1 MCYCFYSH
9 IFLTKACIVILVLD
23 TPLFFLSISRGGHLI
38 RLRDSL
44 IITDT
49 RSAAVRLLIPVSPP
63 ELSDETSW
71 TGEGIRKH
79 GRPRRRRAHIATL
92 EIRISE

>member
-9 IFLTKACIVILVLD
+9 ISLTKACIVTFVLD
-23 TPLFFLSISRGGHLI
+23 IPLVFPSISRGGFLI

-44 IITDT
+44 AITDT
-49 RSAAVRLLIPVSPP
+49 RSAAVRFLIPVSPP

-71 TGEGIRKH
+71 TGEGNRKH

-92 EIRISE
+92 AIRISE